1 MAVPAQTATGIQDAA
16 SSRTFE
22 SARPLA
28 RAALGSLGLSVAN
41 TATTTVLSIV
51 LARIMGVSDYGIYA
65 VVVAA
70 VTLLGLPAVMGVD
83 RLLIR
88 DIAIYAQRSANG
100 LIGGLLVRA
109 GQLTLFLS
117 VSIAIAAAFVA
128 WLLAGAQADPGTV
141 AFAVGAAALPF
152 FAVGRVAQGG
162 LMGFHHVALGQ
173 LPELLLRPVLLL
185 IFVAAAWLAVGGSAS
200 AAALNAPLV
209 VGLQTISVAIAALV
223 GIGLLWSRTP
233 AAVRTSKPE
242 FRSRTWLF
250 GAIALALLSSAAV
263 INSQTGV
270 MMLGLLGTPT
280 DAGLYAIAQRGA
292 LLVAF
297 PLAAVNVAI
306 GPTAARLWAAR
317 DRGSLQRLVTLS
329 TRGLLLGSLPIAL
342 AFILFGKQLLTWLFG
357 AGFGD
362 ASEALTILCIGQLA
376 NAATGSVAVLLVM
389 TGHQVRATLAM
400 AAGATAN
407 IAVAALLI
415 PGYGVNGAAIAAA
428 LSLLVSNLVMVVMTR
443 RTIGIDSTAIGR
455 FPAAAP
461 ARADDRPNDR

>member
-1 MAVPAQTATGIQDAA
+1 MTAPTSSAAAPAAA
-16 SSRTFE
+16 PARQFE

-28 RAALGSLGLSVAN
+28 RAALGSFGLNVAN
-41 TATTTVLSIV
+41 TAATTVLSIV
-51 LARIMGVSDYGIYA
+51 LARVMGVTDYGIYA

-88 DIAIYAQRSANG
+88 DIAVYVQNG
-100 LIGGLLVRA
+100 SFGLVRGLLQRA
-109 GQLTLFLS
+109 GQLTIVLS
-117 VSIAIAAAFVA
+117 LAIAAAAALVA
-128 WLLAGAQADPGTV
+128 WLLAGAHVDATTV
-141 AFAVGAAALPF
+141 TFAVGAAALPF
-152 FAVGRVAQGG
+152 FAIGRVAQGG

-185 IFVAAAWLAVGGSAS
+185 VLVGVAWFALDSAGT
-200 AAALNAPLV
+200 AALDAPLV
-209 VGLQTISVAIAALV
+209 IGLQTVSVAVAALIGV
-223 GIGLLWSRTP
+223 GLLFARTP
-233 AAVRTSKPE
+233 TAVRSAAPE
-242 FRSRTWLF
+242 FRTRTWLY
-250 GAIALALLSSAAV
+250 GAIALALLSSTAV

-270 MMLGLLGTPT
+270 VMLGLLGTPD

-329 TRGLLLGSLPIAL
+329 TRGVLLGSLPIAL
-342 AFILFGKQLLTWLFG
+342 AFILFGQQLLTLLFG
-357 AGFGD
+357 SGFAD
-362 ASEALTILCIGQLA
+362 ADEALTILCLGQLA

-400 AAGATAN
+400 AAGATSN
-407 IAVAALLI
+407 IVIAALLI
-415 PGYGVNGAAIAAA
+415 PSYGPTGAAVAAA
-428 LSLLVSNLVMVVMTR
+428 SSLLLSNLIMVAMTR
-443 RTIGIDSTAIGR
+443 RTIGVDSTAIGR
-455 FPAAAP
+455 GG
-461 ARADDRPNDR
+461 AR